1 MYRDSCFHSHSTAP
15 NPTWTVDLGQPYRI
29 HDVRIYNRVNYPQLI
44 RTAVL
49 SLSNSSSSIPGVTCY
64 TFPNDAAKT
73 NNSVYDVTCDG
84 TGRYFTITHSTGL
97 NLCEVEINVCSP
109 GVFGDSCNQFCH
121 CFQATCDP
129 VSGVCPGDCRPGWQ
143 GDRCDTVCSNGSYG
157 PKCSNMCTHR
167 NCAGDSPCDHMSGTC
182 VSGCKAGWMGDDCM
196 EVCSNGSYGQNCHN
210 SCTDRKCA
218 GDSTCGHINGTC
230 VSGCAPGWMGEDC
243 REGCSNGSY
252 GQNCNNSCPDR
263 KCAGDS
269 PCDHIRGTC
278 VSGCATGWMGE
289 DCREACSNGSYGQ
302 NCNNSC
308 TDRKCAGDSPCD
320 HVRGTCVSGCEPGWM
335 GDDCREVC
343 DIGRYGANCD
353 KTCSSRHCVGDSSCY
368 STGHCD
374 CGCVTGWTG
383 ADCTACSNG
392 SYGQNC
398 SNSCTDRKC
407 AGDSPCDHI
416 SGTCVSG
423 CAPGWMGE
431 DCREGCSNGSYGQN
445 CNKSCTDRKCAGDS
459 PCDHIRGTCV
469 SGCAPGWMG
478 EDCREECSNGSYG
491 QNCNKSC
498 TDRKCG
504 GDSPCD
510 HIRGTC
516 VSGCAPGWMGEDC
529 REECSNGSYGQN
541 CNKSCTDRKCGGDS
555 PCDHIRGTCVSGCAP
570 GWIGE
575 DCREECLNG
584 SYGQKCNKSCT
595 DRKCGGDS
603 PCDHIRGTCVS
614 GCAPGWMGE
623 DCREECS
630 NGSYGQKCNKSC
642 TDRKCAGD
650 SSCDHIRG
658 TCVSG
663 CAPGW
668 MGENC
673 REVCDTGRY
682 AANCDKTC
690 ASRHCVGNSSC
701 NSTGDCDTGCETGW
715 TGADCTVCS
724 SGRYGQKCNNS
735 CTDRKCA
742 GDSTCDHINGTC
754 VSGCAPGWMGEDCKE
769 VQTQASASP
778 AVPVA
783 AVGGAVAGLVLLV
796 LVLVLLIIRRRRNRG
811 NRPPDGPVFDET
823 SPRNRKLLGADNVYM
838 NVGFEENKSVP
849 KKGHT
854 LTIADKDHGHQEHT
868 QEADSQSVANQEE
881 DDKDA
886 HVNIHPKGEAVPGV
900 SGCSYYNLGDLGH
913 VIPLSSLEAR
923 VLEIK
928 NHPQEAFERLPGG
941 FTHSYGESQKA
952 GNKGKNR
959 FKGYYPYDYNRVVL
973 HDDSDDSRGDYINA
987 SYLDGYKT
995 DNRYIA
1001 AQGPYK
1007 SDIVEDFWRMI
1018 WQEGCT
1024 SIVMVT
1030 GLVEAGKVKCLQ
1042 YWPSG
1047 KVSEK
1052 FGDVMVTVETET
1064 RLANYTITKLAVEN
1078 EKESERR
1085 DVYHLHFSS
1094 WPDHGVPDTAALLD
1108 FMWRVKV
1115 ISGQQTEPIIVH
1127 CSAGIGRTGTYI
1139 AIESLVEQAKSEG
1152 VVDVV
1157 SFVSNMRGQRKNMIQ
1172 TKEQY
1177 LFVYQAVARAMTE
1190 GDTSLDCDVIRE
1202 INLDDMSDFA
1212 MGNRTVQQHI
1222 KVLQSEIQGQPD
1234 DSPITTVPSY
1244 TSRNG
1249 FVIMTSHPNKE
1260 EVWETLYNS
1269 DCRSIFTYPTHDQS
1283 YLPTAETSVT
1293 TKRFEVTTPLSDNIL
1308 LNTVEVKLKDSG
1320 EVTVIQH
1327 YHNTGSARDV
1337 ELDLLIDSLL
1347 TWTNDPERV
1356 CSMIISD
1363 CMSECRLLVL
1373 LVNIASRLQDDGRVD
1388 VINNMRQLYTRL
1400 GGPPFTEA
1408 DVRLCLEFTQRRL
1421 EARGVYANM

>member
-1 MYRDSCFHSHSTAP
+1 MGVWRPTVSLVLSACLIQLLAGTSCPGGMFGDTCSYSCHCTPPCNQTTGVCNGNCDRGWFGGNGQICQRGNVAFNKTATSSLTDYHRWPADKAVDGNRYQYVNGNSCFHSHSVASKTM
-15 NPTWTVDLGQPYRI
+15 WTVDLGQPYRI
-29 HDVRIYNRVNYPQLI
+29 HDVRIYNRVNHIHLI

-49 SLSNSSSSIPGVTCY
+49 SLSNSSSSTPGVTCY
-64 TFPNDAAKT
+64 TIPNDTAKT
-73 NNSVYDVTCDG
+73 NNSVYDVPCDG
-84 TGRYFTITHSTGL
+84 TGRYFTIAHRARL
-97 NLCEVEINVCSP
+97 NLCEVEIYVCSP

-143 GDRCDTVCSNGSYG
+143 GDRCDTVCSNRSYG
-157 PKCSNMCTHR
+157 PKCSNMCTDR
-167 NCAGDSPCDHMSGTC
+167 NCAGDSPCDHISGTC
-182 VSGCKAGWMGDDCM
+182 VSGCKAGWMGDDCI
-196 EVCSNGSYGQNCHN
+196 EVCSIESYGQNCHN

-243 REGCSNGSY
+243 
-252 GQNCNNSCPDR
+252 
-263 KCAGDS
+263 K
-269 PCDHIRGTC
+269 
-278 VSGCATGWMGE
+278 
-289 DCREACSNGSYGQ
+289 
-302 NCNNSC
+302 
-308 TDRKCAGDSPCD
+308 
-320 HVRGTCVSGCEPGWM
+320 
-335 GDDCREVC
+335 
-343 DIGRYGANCD
+343 
-353 KTCSSRHCVGDSSCY
+353 
-368 STGHCD
+368 
-374 CGCVTGWTG
+374 
-383 ADCTACSNG
+383 
-392 SYGQNC
+392 
-398 SNSCTDRKC
+398 
-407 AGDSPCDHI
+407 
-416 SGTCVSG
+416 
-423 CAPGWMGE
+423 
-431 DCREGCSNGSYGQN
+431 EGCSNGSYGQN

>member
-1 MYRDSCFHSHSTAP
+1 MAGVRWLILTAAVSGWWIQLILGTSCPGGMFGDTCSYSCHCTPPCNQTTGVCNGACDRGWFDGNGQTCQRENVAFHKTATSSPTDYASKGWTADKAVDGNRDQDMFNGPCFHSHSTAR

-29 HDVRIYNRVNYPQLI
+29 HDVRIYNRAGYPQLI
-44 RTAVL
+44 RAAVL
-49 SLSNSSSSIPGVTCY
+49 TLSNSSSSTPGVTCY
-64 TFPNDAAKT
+64 TFPSGTAKT
-73 NNSVYDVTCDG
+73 INSVYDVTCDG
-84 TGRYFTITHSTGL
+84 TGRYFTIKHSNKPL
-97 NLCEVEINVCSP
+97 NLCEVEIYVCSP

-143 GDRCDTVCSNGSYG
+143 GERCDTVCPNGSYG
-157 PKCSNMCTHR
+157 PKCNNMCTDR
-167 NCAGDSPCDHMSGTC
+167 NCAGDSPCDHISGTC
-182 VSGCKAGWMGDDCM
+182 VSGCEAGWMGDDCI
-196 EVCSNGSYGQNCHN
+196 EACSNGSYGQNCKN
-210 SCTDRKCA
+210 SCQDRKCA
-218 GDSTCGHINGTC
+218 GDSSCDHIRGAC
-230 VSGCAPGWMGEDC
+230 VSGCEPGWMGEDC
-243 REGCSNGSY
+243 REACSNGSY
-252 GQNCNNSCPDR
+252 GQNCKNSCDDR

-278 VSGCATGWMGE
+278 VSGCEPGWMGE

-302 NCNNSC
+302 NCKNSC
-308 TDRKCAGDSPCD
+308 
-320 HVRGTCVSGCEPGWM
+320 
-335 GDDCREVC
+335 
-343 DIGRYGANCD
+343 N
-353 KTCSSRHCVGDSSCY
+353 
-368 STGHCD
+368 
-374 CGCVTGWTG
+374 
-383 ADCTACSNG
+383 
-392 SYGQNC
+392 
-398 SNSCTDRKC
+398 
-407 AGDSPCDHI
+407 
-416 SGTCVSG
+416 
-423 CAPGWMGE
+423 
-431 DCREGCSNGSYGQN
+431 
-445 CNKSCTDRKCAGDS
+445 
-459 PCDHIRGTCV
+459 
-469 SGCAPGWMG
+469 
-478 EDCREECSNGSYG
+478 
-491 QNCNKSC
+491 
-498 TDRKCG
+498 
-504 GDSPCD
+504 
-510 HIRGTC
+510 
-516 VSGCAPGWMGEDC
+516 
-529 REECSNGSYGQN
+529 
-541 CNKSCTDRKCGGDS
+541 
-555 PCDHIRGTCVSGCAP
+555 
-570 GWIGE
+570 
-575 DCREECLNG
+575 
-584 SYGQKCNKSCT
+584 
-595 DRKCGGDS
+595 
-603 PCDHIRGTCVS
+603 
-614 GCAPGWMGE
+614 
-623 DCREECS
+623 
-630 NGSYGQKCNKSC
+630 
-642 TDRKCAGD
+642 DRKCAGD

-663 CAPGW
+663 CEPGW
-668 MGENC
+668 MGEDC
-673 REVCDTGRY
+673 REACDIGRY
-682 AANCDKTC
+682 GANCDKTC
-690 ASRHCVGNSSC
+690 VSRQCVGNSSC
-701 NSTGDCDTGCETGW
+701 NSTGDCDTGCETRW
-715 TGADCTVCS
+715 SGADCTV
-724 SGRYGQKCNNS
+724 Q
-735 CTDRKCA
+735 
-742 GDSTCDHINGTC
+742 I
-754 VSGCAPGWMGEDCKE
+754 
-769 VQTQASASP
+769 QASTSP

-796 LVLVLLIIRRRRNRG
+796 LVLVLLIIIRRRRNRG
-811 NRPPDGPVFDET
+811 NKSPDGPVYDET
-823 SPRNRKLLGADNVYM
+823 SPRNRKLQGADNVYM
-838 NVGFEENKSVP
+838 NVGFEENKSVS

-854 LTIADKDHGHQEHT
+854 LTMGDKDHGHPEH
-868 QEADSQSVANQEE
+868 QKEADSQSVANQEE

-886 HVNIHPKGEAVPGV
+886 NVDIHPKGEAVSGV

-923 VLEIK
+923 VREIE

-941 FTHSYGESQKA
+941 FTHSYVESQKA

-973 HDDSDDSRGDYINA
+973 HNDSDGSRGDYINA

-1007 SDIVEDFWRMI
+1007 SDIVGDFWRMI

-1042 YWPSG
+1042 YWPSEKG
-1047 KVSEK
+1047 SEK

-1085 DVYHLHFSS
+1085 DVCHLHFTS

-1139 AIESLVEQAKSEG
+1139 AIESLVEQAKTEG

-1177 LFVYQAVARAMTE
+1177 LFVYQAVARAVAE

-1202 INLDDMSDFA
+1202 MNLDDVSDFA

-1222 KVLQSEIQGQPD
+1222 KVFQSEFQDQPD
-1234 DSPITTVPSY
+1234 DSPFKTVPSY

-1249 FVIMTSHPNKE
+1249 FVIMTSLPNKE

-1269 DCRSIFTYPTHDQS
+1269 DCRSIFTYPTHDQ
-1283 YLPTAETSVT
+1283 
-1293 TKRFEVTTPLSDNIL
+1293 
-1308 LNTVEVKLKDSG
+1308 DSG

-1327 YHNTGSARDV
+1327 YHNTGSARDA
-1337 ELDLLIDSLL
+1337 ELDLLIDSFL

-1421 EARGVYANM
+1421 ETRGVYANM

>member
-1 MYRDSCFHSHSTAP
+1 MQLVAGTSCPGGMFGDTCSYSCHCTPPCNQTTGVCNGNCDRGWFGGNGQICQRGNVAFNKTATSSFTDYHRWPADKAVDGNRYQYLNGNSCFHSHSVASKT
-15 NPTWTVDLGQPYRI
+15 TWTVDLGQPYRI
-29 HDVRIYNRVNYPQLI
+29 HDVRIYNRVNHPQLI

-49 SLSNSSSSIPGVTCY
+49 SLSNSSSSTPGVTCY
-64 TFPNDAAKT
+64 TIPNDTAKT
-73 NNSVYDVTCDG
+73 NNSVYDVPCDG
-84 TGRYFTITHSTGL
+84 KGRYFTIAHSTRL
-97 NLCEVEINVCSP
+97 NLCELEIYVCSP

-121 CFQATCDP
+121 CFQAACDP

-143 GDRCDTVCSNGSYG
+143 GGRCDTVCS
-157 PKCSNMCTHR
+157 KR
-167 NCAGDSPCDHMSGTC
+167 
-182 VSGCKAGWMGDDCM
+182 
-196 EVCSNGSYGQNCHN
+196 SYGQNCTN

-218 GDSTCGHINGTC
+218 GDSPCDHVRGTC

-243 REGCSNGSY
+243 RKGCSSDSY
-252 GQNCNNSCPDR
+252 GQNCNNSCTDR

-289 DCREACSNGSYGQ
+289 DCRE
-302 NCNNSC
+302 
-308 TDRKCAGDSPCD
+308 
-320 HVRGTCVSGCEPGWM
+320 
-335 GDDCREVC
+335 
-343 DIGRYGANCD
+343 
-353 KTCSSRHCVGDSSCY
+353 
-368 STGHCD
+368 
-374 CGCVTGWTG
+374 
-383 ADCTACSNG
+383 
-392 SYGQNC
+392 
-398 SNSCTDRKC
+398 
-407 AGDSPCDHI
+407 
-416 SGTCVSG
+416 
-423 CAPGWMGE
+423 
-431 DCREGCSNGSYGQN
+431 
-445 CNKSCTDRKCAGDS
+445 
-459 PCDHIRGTCV
+459 
-469 SGCAPGWMG
+469 
-478 EDCREECSNGSYG
+478 
-491 QNCNKSC
+491 
-498 TDRKCG
+498 
-504 GDSPCD
+504 
-510 HIRGTC
+510 
-516 VSGCAPGWMGEDC
+516 
-529 REECSNGSYGQN
+529 
-541 CNKSCTDRKCGGDS
+541 
-555 PCDHIRGTCVSGCAP
+555 
-570 GWIGE
+570 
-575 DCREECLNG
+575 
-584 SYGQKCNKSCT
+584 
-595 DRKCGGDS
+595 
-603 PCDHIRGTCVS
+603 
-614 GCAPGWMGE
+614 
-623 DCREECS
+623 
-630 NGSYGQKCNKSC
+630 
-642 TDRKCAGD
+642 
-650 SSCDHIRG
+650 
-658 TCVSG
+658 
-663 CAPGW
+663 
-668 MGENC
+668 
-673 REVCDTGRY
+673 
-682 AANCDKTC
+682 
-690 ASRHCVGNSSC
+690 
-701 NSTGDCDTGCETGW
+701 
-715 TGADCTVCS
+715 
-724 SGRYGQKCNNS
+724 
-735 CTDRKCA
+735 
-742 GDSTCDHINGTC
+742 
-754 VSGCAPGWMGEDCKE
+754 
-769 VQTQASASP
+769 VQIQASTSP

-796 LVLVLLIIRRRRNRG
+796 LVLVLLIIIRRRRNRG
-811 NRPPDGPVFDET
+811 NKSPDGPVYDET
-823 SPRNRKLLGADNVYM
+823 SPRNRKLQGADNVYM
-838 NVGFEENKSVP
+838 NVGFEENKSVS

-854 LTIADKDHGHQEHT
+854 LTMGDKDHGHPEH
-868 QEADSQSVANQEE
+868 QKEADSQSVANQEE

-886 HVNIHPKGEAVPGV
+886 NVDIHPKGEAVSGV

-923 VLEIK
+923 VREIE

-941 FTHSYGESQKA
+941 FTHSYVESQKA

-973 HDDSDDSRGDYINA
+973 HNDSDGSRGDYINA

-1007 SDIVEDFWRMI
+1007 SDIVGDFWRMI

-1042 YWPSG
+1042 YWPSEKG
-1047 KVSEK
+1047 SEK

-1085 DVYHLHFSS
+1085 DVCHLHFTS

-1139 AIESLVEQAKSEG
+1139 AIESLVEQAKTEG

-1177 LFVYQAVARAMTE
+1177 LFVYQAVARAVAE

-1202 INLDDMSDFA
+1202 MNLDDVSDFA

-1222 KVLQSEIQGQPD
+1222 KVFQSEFQDQPD
-1234 DSPITTVPSY
+1234 DSPFKTVPSY

-1249 FVIMTSHPNKE
+1249 FVIMTSLPNKE

-1269 DCRSIFTYPTHDQS
+1269 DCRSIFTYPTHDQC
-1283 YLPTAETSVT
+1283 YLPTSETSVT
-1293 TKRFEVTTPLSDNIL
+1293 TMRFEVTVCRSTPLSDNIL

-1327 YHNTGSARDV
+1327 YHNTGSARDA
-1337 ELDLLIDSLL
+1337 ELDLLIDSFL

-1421 EARGVYANM
+1421 ETRGVYANM